1 MQLISRFIDAAV
13 EFAGQTSSYL
23 ILPLIGMIGYE
34 VVMRYAFNAPT
45 TWAFELS
52 TFVYGVHFIM
62 GLAYAHKH
70 NSHVS
75 IDVFEVKLPHKPR
88 IWLRIVTNLAFFIP
102 IIGILAYGTIIYAAT
117 SWGYRELSW
126 SSWQPKIYPYKALM
140 ALGFILF
147 FLQGVA
153 KLIDD
158 IRSLRSSDQ
167 A

>member
-1 MQLISRFIDAAV
+1 MQLISRFIDSLV
-13 EFAGQTSSYL
+13 EVVGQTSSYL

-52 TFVYGVHFIM
+52 TFVYGVHFIL
-62 GLAYAHKH
+62 GLSYAHKH
-70 NSHVS
+70 NSHVA
-75 IDVFEVKLPHKPR
+75 IDVFEAKLPQKPR
-88 IWLRIVTNLAFFIP
+88 AVLRIVTNLAFFLP
-102 IIGILAYGTIIYAAT
+102 IIGILAYGTVVYAAT

-140 ALGFILF
+140 ALGFVLF
-147 FLQGVA
+147 LLQGIA

-158 IRSLRSSDQ
+158 IRSLRDPDQ

>member
-1 MQLISRFIDAAV
+1 MQLISRFIDALV
-13 EFAGQTSSYL
+13 EFVGQTSSYL

-34 VVMRYAFNAPT
+34 VFARYIFNAPT

-52 TFVYGVHFIM
+52 TFVYGVHFM
-62 GLAYAHKH
+62 LGLAYAHKH

-75 IDVFEVKLPHKPR
+75 IDVFEAKLPMKPR
-88 IWLRIVTNLAFFIP
+88 AVLRIATNLAFFLP
-102 IIGILAYGTIIYAAT
+102 IIGILAYGTIVYAAT

-126 SSWQPKIYPYKALM
+126 SSWSPKIYPYKALM
-140 ALGFILF
+140 ALGFVLF

-158 IRSLRSSDQ
+158 IRSLRDTDQ